1 MNNQSLNEL
10 LERLKISEISNSALS
25 KLDVSNTRYIKDLK
39 VNLSK
44 TLRSDKLDEKANI
57 LVALSI
63 ASNQKNNYLIDFFF
77 R

>member
-44 TLRSDKLDEKANI
+44 TIIRYNSTYE
-57 LVALSI
+57 V
-63 ASNQKNNYLIDFFF
+63 
-77 R
+77 